1 MDPAPMEKAGVDEP
15 KEVPTPPK
23 PEAGVL
29 GVLKER
35 VLLPLPTAPGTG
47 VPCPKVGTEGP
58 PNAGLLLGV
67 LVMVKAKGVL
77 WPCTP
82 SALCGRDE
90 PKGAAAGAAPLCP
103 APKLK
108 ATAGDPLLRPGVPI
122 PKALVE
128 GPGWVLAPKV
138 NGDGVVPKTLALV
151 LLLVVWVVAPKLD
164 VVEVAVPKE
173 NTEVVVPNAA
183 WVLLVPKEPWALV
196 VPKAGWAP
204 LPNAG

>member
-1 MDPAPMEKAGVDEP
+1 
-15 KEVPTPPK
+15 
-23 PEAGVL
+23 
-29 GVLKER
+29 
-35 VLLPLPTAPGTG
+35 
-47 VPCPKVGTEGP
+47 
-58 PNAGLLLGV
+58 
-67 LVMVKAKGVL
+67 MVKAKGVL
-77 WPCTP
+77 WPCAP

-90 PKGAAAGAAPLCP
+90 PKAVAAEAAPLCP

-122 PKALVE
+122 PKALVG
-128 GPGWVLAPKV
+128 GPGWVVAPKV
-138 NGDGVVPKTLALV
+138 NRDGVVPKTVALV

-196 VPKAGWAP
+196 VPKTGWAL

>member
-1 MDPAPMEKAGVDEP
+1 
-15 KEVPTPPK
+15 
-23 PEAGVL
+23 
-29 GVLKER
+29 
-35 VLLPLPTAPGTG
+35 
-47 VPCPKVGTEGP
+47 
-58 PNAGLLLGV
+58 
-67 LVMVKAKGVL
+67 MVKAKGVL
-77 WPCTP
+77 WPCAP
-82 SALCGRDE
+82 RALCGRDE
-90 PKGAAAGAAPLCP
+90 PKGVAAGAAPLCP

-128 GPGWVLAPKV
+128 GPGWVVAPKV
-138 NGDGVVPKTLALV
+138 NGVVPKTVAPV
-151 LLLVVWVVAPKLD
+151 LLLVVWVVVPKLD

-183 WVLLVPKEPWALV
+183 WVLLVPKEPWALA